1 MEWKKIEKK
10 KKNKPYRKYNK
21 RYFLKRSIRRK
32 PYLDLNRHVR
42 KYNPK
47 RIYKNKLKCYA
58 CGEPDHLSTNCPR
71 KKNLYNTI
79 SMLLECTNKEL
90 VEVDEEISNTE
101 TIYNIVSIKEGKEN
115 SVSENEDLIND

>member
-1 MEWKKIEKK
+1 MEWKKTEKK

-21 RYFLKRSIRRK
+21 RYFLKRSTRRK
-32 PYLDLNRHVR
+32 PYLDPNRHVR

-58 CGEPDHLSTNCPR
+58 CGELDHLSTNCPR